1 VPHHKKGVQVER
13 HGPNIVAVVVEQTTR
28 RKKKPRS
35 YHPVTGLRLI
45 FSLPW
50 RETLLAGFRREIP
63 MADLVSGTVILAL
76 FLWAV
81 LRKPTPLPEDIEQA
95 R

>member
-1 VPHHKKGVQVER
+1 
-13 HGPNIVAVVVEQTTR
+13 
-28 RKKKPRS
+28 
-35 YHPVTGLRLI
+35 
-45 FSLPW
+45 
-50 RETLLAGFRREIP
+50 